1 MNKIKQTIEKSTNSL
16 DKKVKQKITT
26 SIYGTRIYLFF
37 LTIINFIWL
46 YCMDVKINL
55 FSIISACIILL
66 FLFFL
71 YRKNGKEYMLEIV
84 HSNLFFSLF
93 FLVFPF
99 SFLTLIAA
107 AAKDFFLRDFIIWC
121 SFASVSVFVFS
132 ALGGLIISFF
142 PNKEVNIQIPIALGT
157 RIKTILIMFLILLV
171 FNSLFLRYFLRWK
184 DIIMTT
190 YELRIHARDVTITES
205 GNVDIGTIQVMILF
219 NFFHV
224 RFYYE

>member
-84 HSNLFFSLF
+84 HSNLFFFSIF
-93 FLVFPF
+93 F
-99 SFLTLIAA
+99 SF
-107 AAKDFFLRDFIIWC
+107 
-121 SFASVSVFVFS
+121 
-132 ALGGLIISFF
+132 
-142 PNKEVNIQIPIALGT
+142 
-157 RIKTILIMFLILLV
+157 
-171 FNSLFLRYFLRWK
+171 SLFL
-184 DIIMTT
+184 
-190 YELRIHARDVTITES
+190 
-205 GNVDIGTIQVMILF
+205 F
-219 NFFHV
+219 NFNCRGSKRFFSS
-224 RFYYE
+224 RFYYMVQFCISFCICFLCIRWAYHLIFSKQRSKYPNSNSFGDKNQNNFNYVLNFIGI

>member
-71 YRKNGKEYMLEIV
+71 YRKNGKVYMLEIV

-157 RIKTILIMFLILLV
+157 RIKTILIMFLIL
-171 FNSLFLRYFLRWK
+171 RYFLR
-184 DIIMTT
+184 
-190 YELRIHARDVTITES
+190 
-205 GNVDIGTIQVMILF
+205 
-219 NFFHV
+219 
-224 RFYYE
+224 

>member
-1 MNKIKQTIEKSTNSL
+1 MNKIKQTIEKSTDSM

-107 AAKDFFLRDFIIWC
+107 GAKDFFLRDFIIWC

-142 PNKEVNIQIPIALGT
+142 PNKEVNIQIPIAFGT

-171 FNSLFLRYFLRWK
+171 FNSLFLRYFLR
-184 DIIMTT
+184 
-190 YELRIHARDVTITES
+190 
-205 GNVDIGTIQVMILF
+205 
-219 NFFHV
+219 
-224 RFYYE
+224 

>member
-71 YRKNGKEYMLEIV
+71 YRKNGKEYMLEIAV
-84 HSNLFFSLF
+84 SYTH
-93 FLVFPF
+93 
-99 SFLTLIAA
+99 LTL
-107 AAKDFFLRDFIIWC
+107 
-121 SFASVSVFVFS
+121 
-132 ALGGLIISFF
+132 
-142 PNKEVNIQIPIALGT
+142 P
-157 RIKTILIMFLILLV
+157 
-171 FNSLFLRYFLRWK
+171 
-184 DIIMTT
+184 TT
-190 YELRIHARDVTITES
+190 
-205 GNVDIGTIQVMILF
+205 
-219 NFFHV
+219 
-224 RFYYE
+224 

>member
-1 MNKIKQTIEKSTNSL
+1 MNKIKQTIEKSTDSM

-107 AAKDFFLRDFIIWC
+107 VAKDFFLRDFIIWC

-142 PNKEVNIQIPIALGT
+142 PNKEVNIQIPIAFGT

-171 FNSLFLRYFLRWK
+171 FNSLFLRYFLR
-184 DIIMTT
+184 
-190 YELRIHARDVTITES
+190 
-205 GNVDIGTIQVMILF
+205 
-219 NFFHV
+219 
-224 RFYYE
+224 